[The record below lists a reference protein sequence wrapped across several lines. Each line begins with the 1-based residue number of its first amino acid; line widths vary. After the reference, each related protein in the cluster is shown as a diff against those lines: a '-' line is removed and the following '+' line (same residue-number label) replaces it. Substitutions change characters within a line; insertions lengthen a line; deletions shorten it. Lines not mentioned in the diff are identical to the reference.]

1 MSLISVC
8 IPCYNGEW
16 CIEKAI
22 KSVMDQTHK
31 SWEILI
37 SVDLSTDNSKSLCQK
52 YENTQG
58 FRVFYQDIRLG
69 WVRNCNF
76 LLKKARGDYVC
87 LLPCDDYINSTYLE
101 KLLSSF
107 ISNPNAIVCYGRI
120 ECVGDLI
127 RPMRQKSITKCT
139 PLQRMTLVIERY
151 MSAISFRGL
160 INRNK
165 IITTPYLYY
174 LREDH
179 HDNMYA
185 DTTWILQQAIVG
197 TLIENTEAIYFKN
210 FHKTNEHSG
219 WAQKSLPDRILAWV
233 RHCALLFK
241 IGSQVY
247 PDKHEIILRTCINRY
262 LNPKIGSLSKDDV
275 ALHIEVFYNEC
286 KLCMDLSNKII
297 SSNLNLPNVML
308 NKKNAIVLGAGFQGC
323 CIALMLR
330 KYGFNVM
337 MVDQCADIMTRA
349 SMNQEGKIHLGFVYS
364 LDKSFQTSET
374 MLEGAL
380 NFSHYMEYLLETKID
395 WNSMKSEPFYYL
407 VPKSSLLNP
416 EEIEKCFEKIQDKY
430 EQSIALNPHLSYLG
444 SKPKTL
450 FKRVSLPEKV
460 DHEFFCAAF
469 ETEEIAISQRY
480 LKPLIRNALEKQG
493 VKMVFNHRIDNIK
506 RFVDP
511 ETLVESGFEI
521 TSNTN
526 NFLSE
531 PDKHEVIKNTI
542 FRSDYIFNCFWE
554 GRTLI
559 DKQIGT
565 MVSPNTN
572 IRFKFGIISD
582 YLESLEGIPSCTIV
596 QGPFGDF
603 VRFNKEDRMY
613 FSWYPSSMRG
623 MIVGDTIPPEW
634 NNYAS
639 GILPQELKTD
649 LLQSHKNKFQQLFK
663 TDFDFCN
670 PYVVGGMI
678 VANGTIDIDHSDSEL
693 HIRSNPVITPNG
705 ANFYSIS
712 TNKFTSAPLN
722 AFLLERQYIQKLS
735 CDTS

>member
-52 YENTQG
+52 YEHTLG
-58 FRVFYQDIRLG
+58 FRVFYQDVRLG

-76 LLKKARGDYVC
+76 LLKQARGDYVC
-87 LLPCDDYINSTYLE
+87 LLPCDDYINSSYLE
-101 KLLSSF
+101 NLLSSS
-107 ISNPNAIVCYGRI
+107 ISNPDAIVCYGRI
-120 ECVGDLI
+120 ECVGDLV
-127 RPMRQKSITKCT
+127 RPMRQKSITKRN
-139 PLQRMTLVIERY
+139 PFQRITLVIEKH

-160 INRNK
+160 INRK
-165 IITTPYLYY
+165 KLITTPHLYY

-179 HDNMYA
+179 HENMFA

-197 TLIENTEAIYFKN
+197 LLIENPKAIYFKS
-210 FHKTNEHSG
+210 FHKNNEHSG
-219 WAQKSLPDRILAWV
+219 WAKKSLPDRILGWV
-233 RHCALLFK
+233 RHCAFLFK
-241 IGSQVY
+241 IGANAF
-247 PDKHEIILRTCINRY
+247 PDKHESILNYCIKRY

-275 ALHIEVFYNEC
+275 ASNIEVFYNEC
-286 KLCMDLSNKII
+286 KLCM
-297 SSNLNLPNVML
+297 NLYHKNIGQQVTEFTLEN
-308 NKKNAIVLGAGFQGC
+308 NKKNAIVLGAGLQGC

-330 KYGFNVM
+330 KYGYNVI

-374 MLEGAL
+374 MLDGAL
-380 NFSHYMEYLLETKID
+380 NFSHYMEYLLDMKID

-407 VPKSSLLNP
+407 VPKSSLLNSDD
-416 EEIEKCFEKIQDKY
+416 IEKCFEVIQKKY
-430 EQSIALNPHLSYLG
+430 EDSISLNPHLSYLG
-444 SKPKTL
+444 SKPEKL
-450 FKRVSLPEKV
+450 FKRVPLPEKV
-460 DHEFFCAAF
+460 DHEFFCACF
-469 ETEEIAISQRY
+469 ETEEVAISQRY
-480 LKPLIRNALEKQG
+480 LKPLIRNALEKQN
-493 VKMVFNHRIDNIK
+493 VKLIFNQRIDSIK
-506 RFVDP
+506 RQLP
-511 ETLVESGFEI
+511 ESIFEV
-521 TSNTN
+521 TSNTGQ
-526 NFLSE
+526 
-531 PDKHEVIKNTI
+531 I
-542 FRSDYIFNCFWE
+542 FRSNYIFNCFWE

-559 DKQIGT
+559 DKQIGAQ
-565 MVSPNTN
+565 VSPNTN

-582 YLESLEGIPSCTIV
+582 YLESLKGIPSCTIV

-603 VRFNKEDRMY
+603 VRFDKENRMY

-623 MIVGDTIPPEW
+623 MIVGDTIPAEW

-649 LLQSHKNKFQQLFK
+649 LLQSHRDKFQQLFK

-670 PYVVGGMI
+670 PSVVGGMI
-678 VANGTIDIDHSDSEL
+678 VANGTIDIDNSNSEL
-693 HIRSNPVITPNG
+693 HLRSNPVITPNG
-705 ANFYSIS
+705 NDYYSIS

-722 AFLLERQYIQKLS
+722 TFLLERQYIQKLS
-735 CDTS
+735 F